1 MLAGERTR
9 EAALAAY
16 GAFSRRHAPA
26 FAWALTL
33 QRLIPALPPR
43 LLARLLALAGRRR
56 VADRAYGWYL
66 RQADPAFAQRRTRND
81 AARRPAIE
89 RV

>member
-1 MLAGERTR
+1 MLAGEQD
-9 EAALAAY
+9 AATALRRY

-26 FAWALTL
+26 YSWALGL

-56 VADRAYGWYL
+56 VSARAYGWYL
-66 RQADPAFAQRRTRND
+66 RQADPAFAVQK
-81 AARRPAIE
+81 P
-89 RV
+89 